1 MISTYPNIMA
11 ATVALRKSRL
21 HQPLRRTDR
30 LPPRA
35 SERLDEN
42 AAPDW
47 PQILRRC
54 LGGDRS
60 AWAELVGLEYRQVYA
75 LCRRLSGSGE
85 DAEDLTQEVFL
96 KVYSKLGTFDP
107 VRGNFRTWI
116 TTITR
121 NQVVDHLR
129 RTRNQRLTDSIDAA
143 EEFDDGSNPEYSVRL
158 CRALA
163 DGRPSAHEDAVR
175 AELAESVERA
185 LRRLRPELR
194 EPVVLRDLEDLD
206 YREIARVLSVPEGT
220 VKSRISRGRAELA
233 RLLERNRKQV
243 M

>member
-1 MISTYPNIMA
+1 MA
-11 ATVALRKSRL
+11 ATVALRQFRF

-30 LPPRA
+30 LPP
-35 SERLDEN
+35 SMPSSIPEEPGEDTT
-42 AAPDW
+42 PDW
-47 PQILRRC
+47 PTILRKC

-60 AWAELVGLEYRQVYA
+60 AWTELVELEYRRIYA

-85 DAEDLTQEVFL
+85 DAGDLTQEVFL
-96 KVYSKLGTFDP
+96 KVYAKLGTYDS

-116 TTITR
+116 TTIAR

-143 EEFDDGSNPEYSVRL
+143 EESGDGSGPDYSIRL
-158 CRALA
+158 GQALA
-163 DGRPSAHEDAVR
+163 DRRPSAHEEVLR
-175 AELAESVERA
+175 AELAESVEKA

-194 EPVVLRDLEDLD
+194 EPVVLRDLEELD
-206 YREIARVLSVPEGT
+206 YHEIAIILDLPEGT

-233 RLLERNRKQV
+233 RLLERTRKQV